1 MLAFPLTFP
10 ANFLLI
16 LLARVWKKQVHKSP
30 DGDSTHHSWTSC
42 NINCNIILACLKCWK
57 TTIMMRPYVC
67 TDNIANFFVCL
78 LYFYVALM
86 FSLSVFLSSC
96 CSLQN
101 GLLCLSPPPQINVT
115 ECTYASFSTN
125 FLVSFIV
132 SFYLF
137 MVAFFLLFLVVH
149 FEMYSWFLVSLVVFF
164 SPCFC
169 FFTTFDKLF
178 LWFCLCLLLFFF
190 LHFSVSLV
198 L

>member
-1 MLAFPLTFP
+1 MHWH
-10 ANFLLI
+10 
-16 LLARVWKKQVHKSP
+16 VV
-30 DGDSTHHSWTSC
+30 
-42 NINCNIILACLKCWK
+42 
-57 TTIMMRPYVC
+57 
-67 TDNIANFFVCL
+67 NFFVCL
-78 LYFYVALM
+78 LYFYFALM

-101 GLLCLSPPPQINVT
+101 GLLCLPPPQMNVT

-137 MVAFFLLFLVVH
+137 MVVFFLLFLVVH

-164 SPCFC
+164 PPCFC

-178 LWFCLCLLLFFF
+178 LWFCLCLLFFFF
-190 LHFSVSLV
+190 LHFSISLV